1 VIDAAIVG
9 LGRWG
14 QTLVSSVQ
22 GISDRLRFTAAVSR
36 DPARVGEFA
45 AKHQLRI
52 LGSLDRALAD
62 PGIDAIVLATP
73 HSQHV
78 GEIVAVAAAK
88 KAVFCEK
95 PLTLTRAEA
104 LRATAACRKARV
116 VLGVGT
122 DKRYFPAM
130 AELARIA
137 AGGELGRILHIEANF
152 SNEVAARMFSPWRD
166 SPEES
171 PAGGMTGT
179 GIHML
184 DAMIRMAGPVRR
196 VQAQLLALKPAP
208 DPLDTISVL
217 LEFRSGISGILAA
230 VRSTPAFWRV
240 HVFGRDG
247 SAEVLGHTELVLR
260 RSGGEPQRRHLPPVD
275 SVRAN
280 LDAFADAVA
289 GIAPYPISPDEMVEV
304 VAAFEAIANAAA
316 SDGRVQDL

>member
-1 VIDAAIVG
+1 MIDAAIVG

-88 KAVFCEK
+88 KAVCCEK